1 MGLSAE
7 PGWLPMEIAP
17 RDRRI
22 DLQAE
27 RWVAGHERL
36 RVEVFAGCRWSPGG
50 TARQPSP
57 RWMRLPT
64 GWTATGW
71 REAEP

>member
-1 MGLSAE
+1 MVMTEST
-7 PGWLPMEIAP
+7 WLPMEIAP

-22 DLQAE
+22 ELRAE
-27 RWVAGHERL
+27 RWIAGHDRL
-36 RVEVFAGCRWSPGG
+36 RVEVFVGCRWSPGG

-71 REAEP
+71 REVVT